1 MKARNLILDRIYDSN
16 LSLNF
21 SDENNFLTS
30 NDVEKLRKGI
40 ILALYGDD
48 SIDAG
53 CTSFS
58 FTLNDDD
65 FLIKRDFDKK
75 QVAILKNEKAL
86 TKLTSDFLTKLI
98 GLDKAQFEKMFVI
111 EKGDFEKFCAS
122 PNEYFE
128 SVLLQYGIN
137 NDIFDAK
144 VNAYKEE
151 IALFQQN
158 LDYLNSLK
166 ENTTDKSANIQ
177 AEIDKIEQ
185 DLNEVNRKIFLA
197 DEVNAGAKSIEKLNG
212 KLLQSKETNACIL
225 NYKKELEKS
234 EKIEKELFLVNKNI
248 EIADENKA
256 LTAQL
261 NNLNSKLD
269 LLRKEQEEND
279 ATLQLLENEY
289 RFSEENYRNL
299 TSKFE
304 KFVLTPIEL
313 DDKQLDINQQ
323 IAEFYADYDKK
334 AEELDAEIVAL
345 SSEYDNTVTELDAVI
360 FELNQAKYPFAT
372 KKATREGL
380 VLEAKLNEKNRLL
393 EKLNIEIDE
402 AKLRVALLNSH
413 IARNKTA
420 LVNAKAKTADKLGRD
435 VSLDDLYK
443 ELNNNEMHKQE
454 LYRNQIIIANTE
466 REISAVDNK
475 IYENEE
481 AQRSYIE
488 DKNVLDNAKQTLLG
502 YIEKLNDKITSI
514 EDKLV
519 TVNSQKKHYES
530 IDSASYGDRCPI
542 CKNNILEK
550 TDISKEIGLVNKAHK
565 DLIAEKQKANLV
577 KKDYDAQLDKV
588 NMRLGELTNRINT
601 SIIYL
606 NSLKETKEAKLDL
619 IKKLLELSHVKNF
632 SSMATAL
639 DAAIKKVAITTN
651 EFIEVGK
658 FARVEE
664 YLKQGIEDAQDEI
677 NNIEG
682 KILPRTS
689 SLKTQTTTDVENI
702 KQQLLTI
709 YEEIGDT
716 TSLEKSAAISLS
728 EENEDILNEKID
740 NLREKKSV
748 LWEKMASLEKEIIS
762 IVNRDNTILVQKD
775 GKGLTY
781 LQLFSALLSEKYSCS
796 FNEIKQLQD
805 NTQALKDQY
814 LAKLLEAQA
823 KANEI
828 NSLCLDTEKIS
839 LKLQSNTEMINFLNQ
854 NAGFD
859 ATDLGNINPSK
870 ADVLD
875 DDKKKELT
883 AYINDNDN
891 TEQLITLQIK
901 ALEENLKFNQTYVD
915 TYKENVSVKNSLLA
929 MLKEKRALLI
939 AEYNN
944 KAKNDFIAKN
954 IEKTTA
960 SYQYSQ
966 EKYENF
972 NAIKQHNLTLFVNT
986 ANQILNIVSEKQ
998 LSLEYIDGK
1007 IKILEN
1013 GAINVTA
1020 QAKALA
1026 LLCLEGVILDFV
1038 REFNSI
1044 SRIDRLL
1051 IISSNGFN
1059 ESGITKIKEAANAV
1073 NITVLLSNQ
1082 L

>member
-1 MKARNLILDRIYDSN
+1 
-16 LSLNF
+16 
-21 SDENNFLTS
+21 
-30 NDVEKLRKGI
+30 
-40 ILALYGDD
+40 
-48 SIDAG
+48 
-53 CTSFS
+53 
-58 FTLNDDD
+58 
-65 FLIKRDFDKK
+65 
-75 QVAILKNEKAL
+75 
-86 TKLTSDFLTKLI
+86 
-98 GLDKAQFEKMFVI
+98 
-111 EKGDFEKFCAS
+111 
-122 PNEYFE
+122 
-128 SVLLQYGIN
+128 
-137 NDIFDAK
+137 
-144 VNAYKEE
+144 
-151 IALFQQN
+151 
-158 LDYLNSLK
+158 
-166 ENTTDKSANIQ
+166 
-177 AEIDKIEQ
+177 
-185 DLNEVNRKIFLA
+185 
-197 DEVNAGAKSIEKLNG
+197 
-212 KLLQSKETNACIL
+212 
-225 NYKKELEKS
+225 
-234 EKIEKELFLVNKNI
+234 
-248 EIADENKA
+248 
-256 LTAQL
+256 
-261 NNLNSKLD
+261 
-269 LLRKEQEEND
+269 
-279 ATLQLLENEY
+279 
-289 RFSEENYRNL
+289 
-299 TSKFE
+299 
-304 KFVLTPIEL
+304 
-313 DDKQLDINQQ
+313 
-323 IAEFYADYDKK
+323 
-334 AEELDAEIVAL
+334 
-345 SSEYDNTVTELDAVI
+345 
-360 FELNQAKYPFAT
+360 
-372 KKATREGL
+372 
-380 VLEAKLNEKNRLL
+380 
-393 EKLNIEIDE
+393 
-402 AKLRVALLNSH
+402 
-413 IARNKTA
+413 
-420 LVNAKAKTADKLGRD
+420 
-435 VSLDDLYK
+435 
-443 ELNNNEMHKQE
+443 
-454 LYRNQIIIANTE
+454 
-466 REISAVDNK
+466 
-475 IYENEE
+475 
-481 AQRSYIE
+481 
-488 DKNVLDNAKQTLLG
+488 
-502 YIEKLNDKITSI
+502 
-514 EDKLV
+514 
-519 TVNSQKKHYES
+519 
-530 IDSASYGDRCPI
+530 
-542 CKNNILEK
+542 
-550 TDISKEIGLVNKAHK
+550 
-565 DLIAEKQKANLV
+565 
-577 KKDYDAQLDKV
+577 
-588 NMRLGELTNRINT
+588 
-601 SIIYL
+601 
-606 NSLKETKEAKLDL
+606 
-619 IKKLLELSHVKNF
+619 
-632 SSMATAL
+632 
-639 DAAIKKVAITTN
+639 
-651 EFIEVGK
+651 
-658 FARVEE
+658 
-664 YLKQGIEDAQDEI
+664 IEDAQDEI